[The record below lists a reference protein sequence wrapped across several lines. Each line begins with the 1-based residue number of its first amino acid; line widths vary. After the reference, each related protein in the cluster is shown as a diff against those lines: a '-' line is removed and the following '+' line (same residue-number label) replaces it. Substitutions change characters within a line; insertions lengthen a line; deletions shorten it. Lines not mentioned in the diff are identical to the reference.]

1 MPREIHPYAVLLRP
15 IITEKTTV
23 LTGSDKYVFE
33 VDLRANKNQIREAV
47 QVAFNVRVSE
57 VNTMVMK
64 GKPKR
69 FGRNQGTDDR
79 TAPTPRPT
87 PDREPRRSDNPRP
100 AAPPRP
106 KEPEVLP
113 PGPPERG
120 RLVKKKRS

>member
-1 MPREIHPYAVLLRP
+1 MPKEIHPYAVLLRP

-69 FGRNQGTDDR
+69 FGRKVTN
-79 TAPTPRPT
+79 RPDWKKAIVT
-87 PDREPRRSDNPRP
+87 
-100 AAPPRP
+100 
-106 KEPEVLP
+106 
-113 PGPPERG
+113 
-120 RLVKKKRS
+120 LVSGDKIELFEGI

>member
-33 VDLRANKNQIREAV
+33 VDIRANKNQIKEAV
-47 QVAFNVRVSE
+47 QIAFNVRVVE

-69 FGRNQGTDDR
+69 FGRKV
-79 TAPTPRPT
+79 TARPDWKKAIVT
-87 PDREPRRSDNPRP
+87 L
-100 AAPPRP
+100 
-106 KEPEVLP
+106 V
-113 PGPPERG
+113 PGDKIELFEG
-120 RLVKKKRS
+120 I